1 VPKGIRNL
9 FTIIRNDNFASGELS
24 SREVHLLVLL
34 LMHCNPQRDGGE
46 FICWP
51 SNAMLAKAMNLSE
64 SQVWRVAKGLEAKGF
79 VSRKVEPA
87 PGGRKR
93 RFVLSR
99 SRVSCE
105 QRATTRPRDAESAT
119 PRPREMRPRAHANSH
134 IAPTRRE
141 AYRAKHIQEAERACL
156 RPPAGTPSAGSF
168 VPIEQA
174 HKQRPEDLDPDE
186 RRTRMERITAMLSAA
201 RERM

>member
-1 VPKGIRNL
+1 MPKGIRNL

-79 VSRKVEPA
+79 ISRKVEPA

-93 RFVLSR
+93 RFMLNR

-105 QRATTRPRDAESAT
+105 QRATSRPRDAESAT
-119 PRPREMRPRAHANSH
+119 SRPRDMQPRAHANNH
-134 IAPTRRE
+134 LAPTRIE
-141 AYRAKHIQEAERACL
+141 AHRAKHIQEAEIAYL
-156 RPPAGTPSAGSF
+156 SAPAGTPSAGSF
-168 VPIEQA
+168 VPFEPTQ
-174 HKQRPEDLDPDE
+174 KQRPEDMDPEDRRIRADE
-186 RRTRMERITAMLSAA
+186 IAAMLRAA
-201 RERM
+201 RARM